1 MVRQEVEAGSAVV
14 VPAVVVIQSL
24 VEGIGRRALDAVL
37 DGTLDPP
44 LDRAREDLAA
54 QLLRASATEDVVDGL
69 VAAEALLSVPSIV
82 ITSDPRD
89 LARLLQDDE
98 RAGRVTVWDV
108 YRGQDARGR
117 APAYVIRT
125 TREWPR
131 PARVWAVWPTDRHC
145 PASDTLA
152 RGAGVRRSRGHRWR
166 PFATAWG

>member
-89 LARLLQDDE
+89 IARLLQDDE

-108 YRGQDARGR
+108 
-117 APAYVIRT
+117 
-125 TREWPR
+125 
-131 PARVWAVWPTDRHC
+131 
-145 PASDTLA
+145 
-152 RGAGVRRSRGHRWR
+152 
-166 PFATAWG
+166 